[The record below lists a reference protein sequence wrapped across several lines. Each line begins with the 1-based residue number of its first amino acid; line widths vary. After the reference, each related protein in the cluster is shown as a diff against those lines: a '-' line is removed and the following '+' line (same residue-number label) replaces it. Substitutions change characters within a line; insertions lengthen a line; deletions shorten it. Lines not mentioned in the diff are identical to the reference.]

1 MKLSKENEN
10 HLEEKKMKE
19 FDFTTLS
26 TEEFYEILRD
36 ETVSESIKDDLIL
49 QEQEYVCGLTEE
61 ELEDYLKKIPYRD
74 RDGVEAWWYMAQRG
88 Y

>member
-10 HLEEKKMKE
+10 HLEEKEMKE
-19 FDFTTLS
+19 FDFNEMT
-26 TEEFYEILRD
+26 TEEFYEVLRD
-36 ETVSESIKDDLIL
+36 ETVSEWVKDDLIL
-49 QEQEYVCGLTEE
+49 QEQEYVIGLTEE

-74 RDGVEAWWYMAQRG
+74 RDGVESWWYMAQRG